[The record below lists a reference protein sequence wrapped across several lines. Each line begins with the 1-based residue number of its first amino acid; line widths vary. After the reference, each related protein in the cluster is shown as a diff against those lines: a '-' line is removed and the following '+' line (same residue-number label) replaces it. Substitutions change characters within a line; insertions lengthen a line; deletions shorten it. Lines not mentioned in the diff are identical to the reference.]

1 MQALSMLAQ
10 AQPAGHRDTSVVV
23 TWVVV
28 LIGVI
33 MVGGLVLMWM
43 RRKIFAAEAAEQ
55 QASGLMESL
64 RKMRDSGQM
73 SQEEYDATRKAMATR
88 IAGGSPAAAP
98 ASPTKP
104 TPKSRR
110 ESR

>member
-1 MQALSMLAQ
+1 MHAVSMLAQ
-10 AQPAGHRDTSVVV
+10 AQPAAHHDTSAVV

-28 LIGVI
+28 LIAVI
-33 MVGGLVLMWM
+33 MVGGIVLMWM
-43 RRKIFAAEAAEQ
+43 RRRIFAADTAEQ
-55 QASGLMESL
+55 AAGGLMESL

-88 IAGGSPAAAP
+88 IAGGSPAAA
-98 ASPTKP
+98 AGPTKSI
-104 TPKSRR
+104 PKPRP